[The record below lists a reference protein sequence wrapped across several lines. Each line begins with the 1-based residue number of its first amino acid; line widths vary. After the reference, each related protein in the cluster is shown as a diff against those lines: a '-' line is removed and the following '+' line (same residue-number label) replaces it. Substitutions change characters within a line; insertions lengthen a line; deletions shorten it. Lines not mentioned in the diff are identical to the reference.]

1 MSLIVMFLHH
11 IFQGRKE
18 ETLMA
23 KIDSV
28 YNYYLTTYGSS
39 NVSRYDAHKK
49 SQLRDVYNRMV
60 KLNKE
65 SPLYKISNSGDV
77 QKFAIDIKENTRN
90 IQNIVASLSSD
101 SEDGLANAF
110 EKKVATTSD
119 ESVATA
125 QYIGD
130 NSSSDDIDDFEIQVS
145 QLALP
150 QINTGNFLSEKA
162 RDFAPGSYSF
172 DLVTSKSAYEFQ
184 FNVGRTDTNLD
195 VQKKLAKLISNSAI
209 GLSAEVISN
218 DDGKSAL
225 QIRSN
230 QTGLDENEDFL
241 FHIMPQAENSSI
253 QAMHLLGIDR
263 VSTVAQNSV
272 FSLNGN
278 ERTSFSNTFTV
289 NDAIEVTLHGVSLD
303 GESTT
308 VGFKPNTEAIADNI
322 ETLADAYNSMLSL
335 GKEST
340 STHENHLL
348 LYEMGSV
355 ALSQKRI
362 LDSIGLEVEH
372 DGFIHVNRDVLTNV
386 VSSEDTT
393 DYLSTLNTFKDTLN
407 ERAMNASLDPLK
419 YVDRTLVAYKNPG
432 KNFAT
437 PYITS
442 VYSGMMLDKYC

>member
-1 MSLIVMFLHH
+1 M
-11 IFQGRKE
+11 
-18 ETLMA
+18 
-23 KIDSV
+23 
-28 YNYYLTTYGSS
+28 
-39 NVSRYDAHKK
+39 
-49 SQLRDVYNRMV
+49 
-60 KLNKE
+60 
-65 SPLYKISNSGDV
+65 
-77 QKFAIDIKENTRN
+77 
-90 IQNIVASLSSD
+90 
-101 SEDGLANAF
+101 
-110 EKKVATTSD
+110 
-119 ESVATA
+119 
-125 QYIGD
+125 
-130 NSSSDDIDDFEIQVS
+130 
-145 QLALP
+145 
-150 QINTGNFLSEKA
+150 
-162 RDFAPGSYSF
+162 
-172 DLVTSKSAYEFQ
+172 
-184 FNVGRTDTNLD
+184 
-195 VQKKLAKLISNSAI
+195 
-209 GLSAEVISN
+209 
-218 DDGKSAL
+218 
-225 QIRSN
+225 
-230 QTGLDENEDFL
+230 
-241 FHIMPQAENSSI
+241 
-253 QAMHLLGIDR
+253 
-263 VSTVAQNSV
+263 AQNSV

-303 GESTT
+303 GEPTT

-372 DGFIHVNRDVLTNV
+372 DGFIHVNRDALTNV

-442 VYSGMMLDKYC
+442 VYSGMMLDEYC